1 MSITRSSRSKVVS
14 ALLVLSILG
23 AFGGYVSWAKNIKR
37 AKELSQNYVISY
49 PGPPKGWESIPHSP
63 RALFLYQRKGTNVL
77 INAGVSQLED
87 DYNPTP
93 DLGTENLANQVIDMT
108 RDNMPGWTAEKLDSV
123 EAGGTSFRL
132 VKRMNG
138 DHIVINAFT
147 VKGNT
152 TLLISLTGRG
162 TSSGRMIESSL
173 TDFRQFLSTVKLSL
187 SNSAAG

>member
-1 MSITRSSRSKVVS
+1 MSFTRGRRSKLMSV
-14 ALLVLSILG
+14 LVAAVILG
-23 AFGGYVSWAKNIKR
+23 TFGGYVSWAKNIKR
-37 AKELSQNYVISY
+37 AKELSLNYLVSY
-49 PGPPKGWESIPHSP
+49 PGPPKGWESVPHSP
-63 RALFLYQRKGTNVL
+63 RALFLYQRKGSNIM
-77 INAGVSQLED
+77 INAGLNQLED
-87 DYNPTP
+87 DINPTP

-132 VKRMNG
+132 VKRVNA

-162 TSSGRMIESSL
+162 VTSSKNIEKSL
-173 TDFRQFLSTVKLSL
+173 DDFRHLLSSVNLTL
-187 SNSAAG
+187 SN